1 MREGDGVRL
10 TADQRE
16 LLEIL
21 AEAEAS
27 REYRPEVL
35 CAPDIVALVRQ
46 DGTYVPTTLDG
57 RDLAAVLAGGCA
69 AGAGA
74 ELFRLTGA
82 GRASLAGRPTKR

>member
-1 MREGDGVRL
+1 MRL
-10 TADQRE
+10 TPSQRE

-35 CAPDIVALVRQ
+35 CAPDIVALVRR

-57 RDLAAVLAGGCA
+57 RDLAAVLAGGCVA
-69 AGAGA
+69 PAGE
-74 ELFRLTGA
+74 ELFRLTAA
-82 GRASLAGRPTKR
+82 GRASLVGRQPRR

>member
-1 MREGDGVRL
+1 VRL
-10 TADQRE
+10 TPSQRE

-21 AEAEAS
+21 AEAEAG

-57 RDLAAVLAGGCA
+57 RDLAAVLTGGCVA
-69 AGAGA
+69 PAGE
-74 ELFRLTGA
+74 ELYRLTGA
-82 GRASLAGRPTKR
+82 GRASLAGRPAQRR